1 MANTTKVFKTIG
13 NFISKNAPIITAVAA
28 VGGLVT
34 TVVTACK
41 ATPKYLLDIDNAI
54 ADKGEELT
62 TKEKTKIFVKA
73 YGTTIVAGVVTT
85 AAIVASPI
93 LMKKNCDKVLTGAL
107 AAYTVAEN
115 KLEKLNTAI
124 KEELPKKEQDK
135 VKTNYTKQILADHPV
150 PEGLVAGPNEMIF
163 CDAFSGAYFV
173 ATVQDV
179 ENVRIWLN
187 SELQKRKR
195 DGEGVPVTEYL
206 DKFNNATYG
215 ASMKHYEWN
224 TRWCGDDPL
233 EFELSGAYEENR
245 QRTVTMIDWSVDPEL
260 SERYL

>member
-1 MANTTKVFKTIG
+1 MNVGKTFKAIG
-13 NFISKNAPIITAVAA
+13 TFVSKNSPVITAVAA
-28 VGGLVT
+28 VGGLIT
-34 TVVTACK
+34 TVVVACK
-41 ATPKYLLDIDNAI
+41 ATPKYLLAIDNAI
-54 ADKGEELT
+54 AEKGEELT
-62 TKEKTKIFVKA
+62 KKEKAKIFVKA
-73 YGTTIVAGVVTT
+73 YGTTIVAGVVTSG
-85 AAIVASPI
+85 AIIASPL

-135 VKTNYTKQILADHPV
+135 VKTNYVKQMVADNPV

-163 CDAFSGAYFV
+163 CDSFTGAYFV
-173 ATVQDV
+173 GTVQDI

-195 DGEGVPVTEYL
+195 DGEGVRVTEYL
-206 DKFNNATYG
+206 EKFGTATYG
-215 ASMKHYEWN
+215 GAMNHYEWN

-245 QRTVTMIDWSVDPEL
+245 QRTVAMIDWSVDPEL

>member
-1 MANTTKVFKTIG
+1 
-13 NFISKNAPIITAVAA
+13 
-28 VGGLVT
+28 
-34 TVVTACK
+34 VVACK
-41 ATPKYLLDIDNAI
+41 ATPKYLLAIDNAI
-54 ADKGEELT
+54 AEKGEELT
-62 TKEKTKIFVKA
+62 KTEKAKIFVKA

-85 AAIVASPI
+85 GAIVASPL

-135 VKTNYTKQILADHPV
+135 VTTNYNTKLLESNPV
-150 PEGLVAGPNEMIF
+150 PEGLVVGANEMIF
-163 CDAFSGAYFV
+163 CDSFTGAYFTG
-173 ATVQDV
+173 TVKDI

-195 DGEGVPVTEYL
+195 DGEGVRVTEYL
-206 DKFNNATYG
+206 EKFPSATYG
-215 ASMKHYEWN
+215 GAMNHYEWN
-224 TRWCGDDPL
+224 TRFCGDDPL

>member
-1 MANTTKVFKTIG
+1 MKVGNTFKAIG
-13 NFISKNAPIITAVAA
+13 NFISKNSPIITAVAA

-41 ATPKYLLDIDNAI
+41 ATPKYLLAIDDAI
-54 ADKGEELT
+54 AEKGEELT
-62 TKEKTKIFVKA
+62 KKEKAKIFVKA

-85 AAIVASPI
+85 GAIVASPL

-115 KLEKLNTAI
+115 KLEKLEKAV
-124 KEELPKKEQDK
+124 KEELPKKEQEK
-135 VKTNYTKQILADHPV
+135 ITTNVAKQMLADNPV

-163 CDAFSGAYFV
+163 CDSFTGAYFV
-173 ATVQDV
+173 ATVHDV

-187 SELQKRKR
+187 SELQKRR
-195 DGEGVPVTEYL
+195 SDGDGVRVTEYL
-206 DKFNNATYG
+206 EKFGTATYG
-215 ASMKHYEWN
+215 GAMNHYEWN